1 MQGRASENGRIP
13 ANHLLS
19 LPGAGRA
26 PQRRLFG
33 SHHRKIGKR
42 PGRPERAGHPKQDR
56 RTVPRIDCRIRRS
69 CWWKKKGA
77 TPKSSA
83 VDELL
88 EGVSDPVLRA
98 RINLL
103 IADLESTRAQLLAAR
118 HLASKNSVLVLS
130 GPEAL
135 ATAPAQPD
143 AALTSQEK
151 KSFAAA
157 ISEKT
162 LEHWGWLIDSNGRSL
177 PIAARSSSVP
187 ASLPQSIHKGPHP
200 AGFRTNRCTSSSHA
214 TVLDKR
220 WTSCPAKVQ

>member
-1 MQGRASENGRIP
+1 MLADGR
-13 ANHLLS
+13 
-19 LPGAGRA
+19 
-26 PQRRLFG
+26 
-33 SHHRKIGKR
+33 KKVR
-42 PGRPERAGHPKQDR
+42 P
-56 RTVPRIDCRIRRS
+56 
-69 CWWKKKGA
+69 
-77 TPKSSA
+77 PKSSA

-143 AALTSQEK
+143 AALTPQEK

-162 LEHWGWLIDSNGRSL
+162 LEHWGWLIDSNGRVLTNRGQVVFGAGFVTTIYSQRTASGRIL
-177 PIAARSSSVP
+177 NEQVYILVARDRARQTLDFVP
-187 ASLPQSIHKGPHP
+187 SKGPVTAQQLHEHLFP
-200 AGFRTNRCTSSSHA
+200 RLAPHVQNVNTYYSRLRDDCAWF
-214 TVLDKR
+214 
-220 WTSCPAKVQ
+220 SC